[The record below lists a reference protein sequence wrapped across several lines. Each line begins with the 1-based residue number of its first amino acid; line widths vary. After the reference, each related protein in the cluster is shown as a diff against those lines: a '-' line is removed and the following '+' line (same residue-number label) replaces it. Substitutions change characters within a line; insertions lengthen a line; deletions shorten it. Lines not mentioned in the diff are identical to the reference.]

1 MGKGYDV
8 AQICV
13 NGHVINSSSESYPQY
28 NKNFCD
34 QCGAETITKCRHCG
48 REIKGDYLDVQ
59 GFIIESFK
67 KPSFCDNC
75 GEPYPWTKSRI
86 MAAQELAKEA
96 EGLSKEERLILEK
109 SIDDIVKDTPSSSV
123 AALRF
128 KKIMVKAGKAT
139 AGMFKDILVEIASE
153 AAKKVIW
160 GS

>member
-1 MGKGYDV
+1 LGKGYDV

-13 NGHVINSSSESYPQY
+13 NGHVINSSSESYPQD

-75 GEPYPWTKSRI
+75 GKPYPWIESRI
-86 MAAQELAKEA
+86 LAAQELVKKT
-96 EGLSKEERLILEK
+96 EGLSSEEKDILK
-109 SIDDIVKDTPSSSV
+109 NSIDDIVRDTSSSQV

-128 KKIMVKAGKAT
+128 KKIMVKSGKVVAD
-139 AGMFKDILVEIASE
+139 MFKDILVSIASE
-153 AAKKVIW
+153 AAKKAIW
-160 GS
+160 G